1 MKLIHYIVMMTAL
14 FTSCNYLDVEP
25 VGKVIPDEV
34 SEYRAL
40 LTTAYS
46 RFPQHKKLLT
56 VRGDEV
62 GPGMIS
68 ITYDSRIDIVT
79 WNYESPD
86 PVTYT
91 FPWTQMY
98 NVIFYANSVIEDVM
112 DAGIDDRTETREQLK
127 GEALLLRA
135 YAHFELLNL
144 YAKPY
149 DAATAT
155 SERGVPLYLTID
167 INQEFKPV
175 SIEKVYEQILSDI
188 EEGEK
193 LMTVEE
199 QPAETRYRFS
209 KKSAKALEAR
219 VRLYRGEW
227 DKALA
232 AAKEILPSCPLED
245 LTVDGFSA
253 PYLYTSKESI
263 LALEQTGNTEIT
275 DDMEML
281 SNIMDKYNQSEDL
294 RVNLYYRYGSS
305 PNKCYDAS
313 MKITFRSAE
322 IYLIAAEAAAHIS
335 ESLPDAKSFLK
346 TLIKTRLSAS
356 YYAEREGEIDAMSQ
370 AELIAE
376 IADER
381 ARELALEG
389 HRWYDLRRTTRP
401 EIVKTYWNKNF
412 EQETVTLPANS
423 AKYTL
428 PFPTEAITNN
438 PNLNEWGK

>member
-1 MKLIHYIVMMTAL
+1 MKFIHYIIVITVM

-34 SEYRAL
+34 SEFRAM
-40 LTTAYS
+40 LTTAYG
-46 RFPQHKKLLT
+46 RFPQHKRLLT
-56 VRGDEV
+56 MRSDEV
-62 GPGMIS
+62 TSGMVA
-68 ITYDSRIDIVT
+68 ITYDAWIDIVT
-79 WNYESPD
+79 WNDESPD

-112 DAGIDDRTETREQLK
+112 DAGIDDHSETREQLK

-135 YAHFELLNL
+135 YAHFELLNM
-144 YAKPY
+144 YAEPY
-149 DAATAT
+149 DAATAS

-167 INQEFKPV
+167 INQAFKPV
-175 SIEKVYEQILSDI
+175 SIEKVYDQILSDI

-199 QPAETRYRFS
+199 QPAATRYRFS

-232 AAKEILPSCPLED
+232 AAEAILPSCPLENF
-245 LTVDGFSA
+245 TVEGFSA

-281 SNIMDKYNQSEDL
+281 SNIMDKYDQSEDL
-294 RVNLYYRYGSS
+294 RVNLYYRNGSS
-305 PNKCYDAS
+305 PNKCYNAS

-322 IYLIAAEAAAHIS
+322 IYLIAAEAASHITGKIS
-335 ESLPDAKSFLK
+335 DAKAYLK
-346 TLIKTRLSAS
+346 TLIRNRLTDS
-356 YYAEREGEIDAMSQ
+356 YYTERAGVIDAMTQ
-370 AELIAE
+370 EELIAE

-401 EIVKTYWNKNF
+401 EIVKVYWNKNF
-412 EQETVTLPANS
+412 EQEMVTLPANS
-423 AKYTL
+423 SKYTI

-438 PNLNEWGK
+438 PNLNEWDE

>member
-1 MKLIHYIVMMTAL
+1 MKLIHYIVMMTVL

-68 ITYDSRIDIVT
+68 ITYDAWIDIVT
-79 WNYESPD
+79 WNDESPD

-232 AAKEILPSCPLED
+232 AAKEILPSCSLED

-294 RVNLYYRYGSS
+294 RVNLYYRDGSG

-322 IYLIAAEAAAHIS
+322 I
-335 ESLPDAKSFLK
+335 
-346 TLIKTRLSAS
+346 
-356 YYAEREGEIDAMSQ
+356 
-370 AELIAE
+370 
-376 IADER
+376 
-381 ARELALEG
+381 
-389 HRWYDLRRTTRP
+389 
-401 EIVKTYWNKNF
+401 
-412 EQETVTLPANS
+412 
-423 AKYTL
+423 
-428 PFPTEAITNN
+428 
-438 PNLNEWGK
+438 

>member
-1 MKLIHYIVMMTAL
+1 MKFIHYIIVMTVM

-34 SEYRAL
+34 SEFRAM
-40 LTTAYS
+40 LTTAYG
-46 RFPQHKKLLT
+46 RFPQHKRLLT
-56 VRGDEV
+56 MRSDEV
-62 GPGMIS
+62 TSGMVA
-68 ITYDSRIDIVT
+68 ITYDAWIDIVT
-79 WNYESPD
+79 WNDESPD

-112 DAGIDDRTETREQLK
+112 DAGIDDHAETREQLK

-135 YAHFELLNL
+135 YAHFELLNM

-149 DAATAT
+149 DAATAS

-167 INQEFKPV
+167 INQVFKSV

-199 QPAETRYRFS
+199 QPAATRYRFS

-232 AAKEILPSCPLED
+232 AAEEILPSCPLEN
-245 LTVDGFSA
+245 LTVEGFSA

-305 PNKCYDAS
+305 PNKCYNAS

-322 IYLIAAEAAAHIS
+322 IYLIAAEAASHITGKVS
-335 ESLPDAKSFLK
+335 DAKTYLK
-346 TLIKTRLSAS
+346 TLIKNRLTDS
-356 YYAEREGEIDAMSQ
+356 YYTERVGVIDAMTQ
-370 AELIAE
+370 EELIAE

-401 EIVKTYWNKNF
+401 EIVKVYWNKNF

-423 AKYTL
+423 SKYTI

-438 PNLNEWGK
+438 PNLNEWGE

>member
-1 MKLIHYIVMMTAL
+1 MKLIHYIILAATL

-34 SEYRAL
+34 SEFRAL
-40 LTTAYS
+40 LTTAYN

-62 GPGMIS
+62 APGAFS
-68 ITYDSRIDIVT
+68 LTYDAWIDIVT
-79 WNYESPD
+79 WNDDSPD

-98 NVIFYANSVIEDVM
+98 NTIFYANSVIEDVM
-112 DAGIDDRTETREQLK
+112 DAGIDDHSETREQLK

-149 DAATAT
+149 DASTAST
-155 SERGVPLYLTID
+155 ERGVPLYLTID

-175 SIEKVYEQILSDI
+175 SVEKVYEQILSDI

-199 QPAETRYRFS
+199 QPAATRYRFS
-209 KKSAKALEAR
+209 RKSAKALEAR

-232 AAKEILPSCPLED
+232 AVSEILPNCPLED
-245 LTVDGFSA
+245 LTTDGFSA
-253 PYLYTSKESI
+253 PYMYTSKESI
-263 LALEQTGNTEIT
+263 LALEQTCNTEIT
-275 DDMEML
+275 DEMEMS
-281 SNIMDKYNQSEDL
+281 SNIMDKYNTSEDL
-294 RVNLYYRYGSS
+294 RVALYYRYGSA

-322 IYLIAAEAAAHIS
+322 MYLIAAESAAHIT
-335 ESLPDAKSFLK
+335 ERVADAKSYLK

-356 YYAEREGEIDAMSQ
+356 YYAERESAIDAMNQ
-370 AELIAE
+370 QELITE

-423 AKYTL
+423 SKYTL

>member
-1 MKLIHYIVMMTAL
+1 MKFIYNILVMTVL

-34 SEYRAL
+34 SEYRAM
-40 LTTAYS
+40 LTTAYG
-46 RFPQHKKLLT
+46 RFPQHKRLLT
-56 VRGDEV
+56 MRSDEV
-62 GPGMIS
+62 TSGMVA
-68 ITYDSRIDIVT
+68 ITYDAWIDILT
-79 WNYESPD
+79 WNDESPD
-86 PVTYT
+86 PVAYT

-112 DAGIDDRTETREQLK
+112 NAGIDDPAETREQLM

-135 YAHFELLNL
+135 YAHFELLNM
-144 YAKPY
+144 YAQPY
-149 DAATAT
+149 DAATAS
-155 SERGVPLYLTID
+155 SERGVPLYLTVD
-167 INQEFKPV
+167 INQVFTPA
-175 SIEKVYEQILSDI
+175 SIEDVYKQILSDI

-193 LMTVEE
+193 LMSVEE
-199 QPAETRYRFS
+199 QPAATRYRFS

-232 AAKEILPSCPLED
+232 AAEEILPSCPLENFNEE
-245 LTVDGFSA
+245 GFSA
-253 PYLYTSKESI
+253 PYLYTSKEVI
-263 LALEQTGNTEIT
+263 LALEQTCNTEIT

-281 SNIMDKYNQSEDL
+281 SNIMDKYNQDEDL
-294 RVNLYYRYGSS
+294 RVSLYYRYGSS
-305 PNKCYDAS
+305 PNKCYNAS

-322 IYLIAAEAAAHIS
+322 IYLIAAEAASRITGKVD
-335 ESLPDAKSFLK
+335 DAKAYLK
-346 TLIKTRLSAS
+346 TLIKNRLTDS
-356 YYAEREGEIDAMSQ
+356 YYTEQVGKIDAMNQ
-370 AELIAE
+370 EDLIAE

-401 EIVKTYWNKNF
+401 EIVKVYWNKNF
-412 EQETVTLPANS
+412 EQETAILPANS
-423 AKYTL
+423 SKYTI

-438 PNLNEWGK
+438 PNLNDWNK

>member
-1 MKLIHYIVMMTAL
+1 MKFINYIVVMTVL

-34 SEYRAL
+34 SEYRAM
-40 LTTAYS
+40 LTTAYG
-46 RFPQHKKLLT
+46 RFPQHKRLLT
-56 VRGDEV
+56 MRSDEV
-62 GPGMIS
+62 TSGMVA
-68 ITYDSRIDIVT
+68 ITYDAWIDILT
-79 WNYESPD
+79 WNDESPD
-86 PVTYT
+86 PVAYT

-112 DAGIDDRTETREQLK
+112 DAGIDDPAETREQLR

-135 YAHFELLNL
+135 YAHFELLNM

-149 DAATAT
+149 DAATAS
-155 SERGVPLYLTID
+155 SERGVPLYLTVD
-167 INQEFKPV
+167 INQVFEPV
-175 SIEKVYEQILSDI
+175 SIEEVYEQILSDI
-188 EEGEK
+188 EEGEG

-199 QPAETRYRFS
+199 QPAATRYRFS

-219 VRLYRGEW
+219 VRLYREEW

-232 AAKEILPSCPLED
+232 VAEEILPSCPLED
-245 LTVDGFSA
+245 FNVEGFSA

-263 LALEQTGNTEIT
+263 LALEQTCNTEIT

-281 SNIMDKYNQSEDL
+281 SNIMDKYNQDEDL
-294 RVNLYYRYGSS
+294 RVSLYYRYGSS
-305 PNKCYDAS
+305 PNKCYNAS

-322 IYLIAAEAAAHIS
+322 IYLIAAEAAAHITGKVN
-335 ESLPDAKSFLK
+335 DAKSYLK
-346 TLIKTRLSAS
+346 TLIKNRLTDS
-356 YYAEREGEIDAMSQ
+356 YYTEQVGKIDAMNQ
-370 AELIAE
+370 EELIAE

-401 EIVKTYWNKNF
+401 EIVKVYWNKNF
-412 EQETVTLPANS
+412 EQETAILPANS
-423 AKYTL
+423 SKYTI

-438 PNLNEWGK
+438 PNLNDWNK